1 VQIPHGPTI
10 LIDAGPEP
18 LAAKLR
24 AHGVKR
30 IDLLV
35 LSHGHA
41 DHTAGLS
48 DVEGS
53 IPITTALLPRPPQG
67 SALPRIAGELTATGT
82 KVSWCTHPEL
92 VRGQG
97 WSVEALPSAPPAG
110 EGGNQSENDSALVA
124 LADLGGND
132 VLIPGDCEGD
142 ALAGLDLPR
151 CAVVELPHHGSRGG
165 LDDAELEALAPRLS
179 VVSVG
184 PNTYGHPTP
193 EMLDLMASHGVP
205 LLRTDQ
211 RGDVALEL
219 VGGQL
224 RVVTQRAA

>member
-10 LIDAGPEP
+10 LIDAGPQP
-18 LAAKLR
+18 LAAELR

-41 DHTAGLS
+41 DHAAGLS

-53 IPITTALLPRPPQG
+53 IPITTALLPRPPEG

-82 KVSWCTHPEL
+82 RVRWCTQPEQI
-92 VRGQG
+92 RGQG
-97 WSVEALPSAPPAG
+97 WSLEALPSAPPAG

-124 LADLGGND
+124 LAELGGSD

-142 ALAGLDLPR
+142 ALARLDLPR

-165 LDDAELEALAPRLS
+165 LDDAELETLAPRLS

-184 PNTYGHPTP
+184 TNTYGHPTP

-205 LLRTDQ
+205 LLRTDR
-211 RGDVALEL
+211 RGDVAIEL